1 LSYPNNILAK
11 VTKPA
16 RYTGGEWNSILKS
29 WDETPIKVALSYPDI
44 YEIAM
49 PNMALPILYKMLNN
63 YPDVLAERVF
73 APWTDMEEALRSNGI
88 PLLSLESQRPLN
100 SFDLVGFSLGYELTY
115 TNILNILD
123 LGGVPVLAAERG
135 KDDPLV
141 IGGGSGAFNPEPL
154 ADFIDAFVLGDGEAV
169 LPELIDCYRRFKSN
183 GGSRA
188 KLLSELSK
196 LRGVYVPSLYGVEY
210 GADGLVGK
218 VIPLGG
224 NGALVE
230 RVMVEQLPPPV
241 TAPIVPYIETVQDRG
256 AVEISRGCSRGCRFC
271 HAGMICRPVRRR
283 SPQEIIEAIGSIRA
297 NCGYDEFS
305 LLSLNTSDYPD
316 IEGLIGKIDERFS
329 EERLAVTLP
338 SLRISPSSV
347 KLVAA
352 LRGKRRGGLTFAPE
366 TASPRLQKVINKAV
380 AEEELMATA
389 EAAFRGGW
397 TTLKLYYMLGLPTE
411 QMADIEEIARQIS
424 DVYAL
429 GRLASGRRPQLRIN
443 LATFVPKAHTPFQWV
458 GQESEQSLK
467 EKHDFLRNSLKQR
480 GIHLSWENTD
490 ISRLEAV
497 LSRGDRRI
505 GQVIY
510 RAWQLGATFDA
521 WREHFNYDKW
531 LKAFY
536 ETGIDPVFYA
546 NRERS
551 LEETL
556 PWAHLSSGAD
566 SAFFKREYQH
576 ALKDETTD
584 DCRTASCNVCG
595 LEKQHPDCATKLSGS

>member
-283 SPQEIIEAIGSIRA
+283 SPQGIIEAIGSIRA

-531 LKAFY
+531 LKAFH

-556 PWAHLSSGAD
+556 PWAHLSGGAD
-566 SAFFKREYQH
+566 SVFLKREYQH